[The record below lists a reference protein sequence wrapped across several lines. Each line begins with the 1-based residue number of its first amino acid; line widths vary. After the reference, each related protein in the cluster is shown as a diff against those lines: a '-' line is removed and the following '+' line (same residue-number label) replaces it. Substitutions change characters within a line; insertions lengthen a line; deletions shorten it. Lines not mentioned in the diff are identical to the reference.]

1 MCASLY
7 ACKGFSF
14 SSSFMAVSLSALL
27 CNERLVY
34 WTKMWK
40 KGPFP
45 LCKPPVCNF
54 SFLWCVCVYF
64 LSEKYTR
71 TFWCETWIQ
80 KKRTLYQVF
89 YTAPRLCTFL
99 FLCIL
104 FKRSTSSKIFDLE
117 GIVGAEERKK
127 LLKKRGGRR
136 KKFTSLLRNTSTIFL
151 LRCNGGKF
159 MRVTNTSG
167 NLRQFWNRIEYL

>member
-127 LLKKRGGRR
+127 LLKKGEEGEKSSRAYFEILPRS
-136 KKFTSLLRNTSTIFL
+136 FYFAVMAESLCGQQT
-151 LRCNGGKF
+151 
-159 MRVTNTSG
+159 RVE
-167 NLRQFWNRIEYL
+167 I